1 MCGIAGIVDKNK
13 ANVNL
18 QRLQKM
24 TDAIAHRGPD
34 GEGHWIS
41 NNGNVGFGHRRLSII
56 DLSEA
61 GKQPMHYANNLT
73 ITYNGEIYNY
83 IELKEQ
89 LQKKGYHFYTNND
102 TEVLLA
108 IYHCYKEDCLQYL
121 DGMFAFAIYDAAI
134 NEIFIARDRFGE
146 KPFYYAYKPN
156 DYFVFGSEMK
166 ALWAAQISKEV
177 NNTMLYNYL
186 QASFLENPND
196 GAATFYSHCNK
207 LPHSH
212 YIKINVASLQIKII
226 QYYTLNYRHINIKIT
241 EQEGTEQFSYL
252 LNESIKKRLRSDVE
266 VGSSLSGGLDSSI
279 IVTSINELNKN
290 NAHHQNTFSAV
301 FPGFEKDERKYIDAV
316 VANKNINAHFVQPTI
331 EGFVDNLQKL
341 CWHHEEPFDGPS
353 IYAQYCVMQLAKQN
367 KVKVL
372 LDGQGADEIL
382 AGYHYLYNSFFSTL
396 KKEKNITYRQQLM
409 AYKNLYGVANIEKS
423 VREKIQA
430 LNPSLLNQVKKIQ
443 LTYQQISNP
452 ILSND
457 FYAENKNINFDER
470 EKGDLDFN
478 THLYKKTFTYGLQ
491 QLLQHAD
498 RNSMANGVEVRLP
511 FLNKEVVEFLFRLP
525 SDYKINNGYTKW
537 IARKAYEKQ
546 LPNTIVWRKDK
557 IAYEV
562 PQHQWTTT
570 SLYNDSVANAK
581 QKLIDNKIISNKA
594 VDINFSSKQNW
605 KILMAAMLY

>member
-1 MCGIAGIVDKNK
+1 MCGIAGIIDKNK
-13 ANVNL
+13 ANINL
-18 QRLQKM
+18 QRLQNM

-34 GEGHWIS
+34 GEGYWIS
-41 NNGNVGFGHRRLSII
+41 DNGNVGFGHRRLSII
-56 DLSEA
+56 DLSDT

-83 IELKEQ
+83 IELKEL
-89 LQKKGYHFYTNND
+89 LQKKGYNFYTKSD

-108 IYHCYKEDCLQYL
+108 MYHCYKEDCLQYL
-121 DGMFAFAIYDAAI
+121 DGMFAFAIYDAAA

-146 KPFYYAYKPN
+146 KPLYYSYNAN
-156 DYFVFGSEMK
+156 DFFVFGSEMK
-166 ALWAAQISKEV
+166 ALWAAGIDKDV
-177 NNTMLYNYL
+177 NNTMLFNYL

-196 GAATFYSHCNK
+196 VASTFYSHCKK

-212 YIKINVASLQIKII
+212 YIKLDVASLQIKIAP
-226 QYYTLNYRHINIKIT
+226 YYNLNYQQVNTKIT
-241 EQEGTEQFSYL
+241 EQEATEQFSYL

-279 IVTSINELNKN
+279 IVTSINNFNKN
-290 NAHHQNTFSAV
+290 NAYQQNTFSAV
-301 FPGFEKDERKYIDAV
+301 FPGFEKDEKKYIDAV
-316 VANKNINAHFVQPTI
+316 VTNKNINAHFVEPTAD
-331 EGFVDNLQKL
+331 GFIDNIQKL

-367 KVKVL
+367 NVKVL

-382 AGYHYLYNSFFSTL
+382 AGYHYFYTSFFSTL
-396 KKEKNITYRQQLM
+396 KKEKSLVYNQQLS
-409 AYKNLYGVANIEKS
+409 AYKKLYGITNSKKS
-423 VREKIQA
+423 VRDKIQTIQ
-430 LNPSLLNQVKKIQ
+430 PSLLNQVKKIQ
-443 LTYQQISNP
+443 IAYQQISNP
-452 ILSND
+452 ILSKD
-457 FYAENKNINFDER
+457 FYVENKKVNFDER

-511 FLNKEVVEFLFRLP
+511 FLNKELVEFLFSLP
-525 SDYKINNGYTKW
+525 PEYKINNGYTKW

-562 PQHQWTTT
+562 PQQQWMTT
-570 SLYNDSVANAK
+570 SLYNDSIANAK
-581 QKLIDNKIISNKA
+581 QKLMHHKIISNKA
-594 VDINFSSKQNW
+594 IDKNFSNKQNW
-605 KILMAAMLY
+605 KMLMAAMLY